1 MRVVQRTGVRV
12 RGSLKWMQ
20 RMVDSPTTVLVEQ
33 LREVGALQATD
44 QLEWRSPLRCD
55 DWAEYRDAAFLERV
69 GLERLA
75 PSLAAFWPARGPQW
89 DALAVAPDGSVFLFE
104 AKAHLMEMSSTCQ
117 ARADSSRRLINK
129 AFSTAKAALRVP
141 ETADWL
147 SGFYQYAN
155 RLAHLYFLR
164 KHGVRA
170 SLVLVYFTG
179 DQEVG
184 GPLSPAEWT
193 PHLKA
198 VHRHLGLS
206 EPVPGVVNPS
216 SRIRGVGRG

>member
-1 MRVVQRTGVRV
+1 
-12 RGSLKWMQ
+12 
-20 RMVDSPTTVLVEQ
+20 MVDSPTTVLVEQ
-33 LREVGALQATD
+33 LREVGALQAAD
-44 QLEWRSPLRCD
+44 RLEWRSPLRCD
-55 DWAEYRDAAFLERV
+55 EWAEYRDAAFLERV

-75 PSLAAFWPARGPQW
+75 PSLAAFWPTRGPQW
-89 DALAVAPDGSVFLFE
+89 DALAVAPDSSVFLFE
-104 AKAHLMEMSSTCQ
+104 AKAHLMEMNSTCQ
-117 ARADSSRRLINK
+117 ARAASSRRLITK
-129 AFSTAKAALRVP
+129 AFTTAKVALRVP

-179 DQEVG
+179 DEEVG

-206 EPVPGVVNPS
+206 EPVPGVVNAFIDIGTLQARS
-216 SRIRGVGRG
+216 SK

>member
-1 MRVVQRTGVRV
+1 MRVVQRTGL

-20 RMVDSPTTVLVEQ
+20 HMVDSPTTVLDDQ
-33 LREVGALQATD
+33 LRQMGALQASD
-44 QLEWRSPLRCD
+44 RLEWRSPLRCD
-55 DWAEYRDAAFLERV
+55 DWAEYRDAPFLERV

-104 AKAHLMEMSSTCQ
+104 AKAHVTEMSSSCQ
-117 ARADSSRRLINK
+117 ARAESSRRLINI
-129 AFSTAKAALRVP
+129 AFSTAKAAFGVP
-141 ETADWL
+141 ESSDWL

-179 DQEVG
+179 DQEMG
-184 GPLSPAEWT
+184 GPLSQAEWT
-193 PHLKA
+193 PHLKE

-206 EPVPGVVNPS
+206 EPVPGVVNAFMDT
-216 SRIRGVGRG
+216 GTLL